1 MKRSSQVALLLMG
14 VTTAGASSYALIPSR
29 DCAAPNQPAAIGAV
43 NPQTLAPVAVGAANP
58 AAAPCSSNSRTSSY
72 GGYRSSYWSSRSNT
86 SSSSTQASAKR
97 SLFSPS
103 TSHTSVPSVGR
114 SSSSS
119 SSSSS
124 RGGFGSTGHSVSFH
138 SSGS

>member
-14 VTTAGASSYALIPSR
+14 VTTAGASSYAFIPPR
-29 DCAAPNQPAAIGAV
+29 DCAASGQPAAIGAV
-43 NPQTLAPVAVGAANP
+43 NPQTLAPGAAGAANP
-58 AAAPCSSNSRTSSY
+58 AAAPCNSNSRSSWY
-72 GGYRSSYWSSRSNT
+72 GSNRSSYWSSRST
-86 SSSSTQASAKR
+86 SSSTTQASAKR

-119 SSSSS
+119 SSSS
-124 RGGFGSTGHSVSFH
+124 RGGFGSTGHSVGSH